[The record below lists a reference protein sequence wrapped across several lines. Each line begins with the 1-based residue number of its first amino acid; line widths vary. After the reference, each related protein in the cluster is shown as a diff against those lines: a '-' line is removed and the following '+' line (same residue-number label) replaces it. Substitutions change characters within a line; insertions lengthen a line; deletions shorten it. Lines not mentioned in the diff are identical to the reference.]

1 MESKKIDFFNK
12 LSFVLLLFTIFACFF
27 FFIPFSP
34 VTLEASKGFLLS
46 VGATLSLFFWFVAR
60 LGEGKFVI
68 PKDKLVL
75 FGGVIPLIFLVSS
88 FFSPS
93 IHASLF
99 GSGFEIGTFG
109 SMLILYIVFFLSAI
123 YFQSE
128 KRVWYFIWSIFL
140 SGVVLLLFQTLSLFV
155 NFNTLIPDF
164 IKGVTSGNLVGTW
177 NNFALVIGIIVL
189 LSIVTIELVKTSKIF
204 RALQYILLVLGI
216 LFLVI
221 INMQLVWILIGV
233 FSLIIFV
240 YSISV
245 QHARSR
251 LSEAFSGSKKFP
263 FTSLIIV
270 FIAFISLVGNNL
282 LTNVISN
289 YINLNNPDIRPTIGT
304 TAQIAFQ
311 SFKHNPAFG
320 TGPNTFALDWS
331 LWQPKEIAQSIFWN
345 VDFSTG
351 YSLLST
357 FAVTAGSFGL
367 IALIWFL
374 VLYVTRS
381 IQSIKIA
388 LQNNVSNYFF
398 AVVLMM
404 SLYSWITIILYNPNI
419 IMLILAF
426 ASSGMLIG
434 LLVHKQ
440 AIRTK
445 EYSFLTDPR
454 KSFFSILGL
463 VVLMVA
469 SISLTYVYVEKF
481 TSLIYY
487 SKSLNTEDTLESL
500 GQSEAMLLKAINL
513 DKNDNYYRTLSQV
526 YLAQIGV
533 LAKDTTISEDILK
546 SSLQQLVSNT
556 VTAASGAIE
565 QNSKQYQNYV
575 NLGNI
580 YTELSAISVE
590 GSYQSAVTAYDKAL
604 ALAPNNPSI
613 LLSKATL
620 EYLNKNNSEARKFIK
635 QALDLKANYTDAI
648 FLLVQIE
655 TNEGNLDE
663 AINQAEYAGQV
674 SPDDPTVFFRL
685 GLLKYN
691 NKDYKEAV
699 SAFERAVILNNSYL
713 NARYYLGLA
722 YQKVDRKDD
731 ALIQFNLLK
740 DLVPDSQE
748 VKDAIKSLNTKTEV
762 VEEDEEEEESGEEII
777 SEIEAVKAPL
787 EEEN

>member
-1 MESKKIDFFNK
+1 
-12 LSFVLLLFTIFACFF
+12 
-27 FFIPFSP
+27 
-34 VTLEASKGFLLS
+34 
-46 VGATLSLFFWFVAR
+46 
-60 LGEGKFVI
+60 
-68 PKDKLVL
+68 
-75 FGGVIPLIFLVSS
+75 
-88 FFSPS
+88 
-93 IHASLF
+93 
-99 GSGFEIGTFG
+99 
-109 SMLILYIVFFLSAI
+109 
-123 YFQSE
+123 
-128 KRVWYFIWSIFL
+128 
-140 SGVVLLLFQTLSLFV
+140 
-155 NFNTLIPDF
+155 
-164 IKGVTSGNLVGTW
+164 
-177 NNFALVIGIIVL
+177 
-189 LSIVTIELVKTSKIF
+189 
-204 RALQYILLVLGI
+204 
-216 LFLVI
+216 
-221 INMQLVWILIGV
+221 
-233 FSLIIFV
+233 
-240 YSISV
+240 
-245 QHARSR
+245 
-251 LSEAFSGSKKFP
+251 
-263 FTSLIIV
+263 
-270 FIAFISLVGNNL
+270 
-282 LTNVISN
+282 
-289 YINLNNPDIRPTIGT
+289 
-304 TAQIAFQ
+304 
-311 SFKHNPAFG
+311 
-320 TGPNTFALDWS
+320 
-331 LWQPKEIAQSIFWN
+331 
-345 VDFSTG
+345 
-351 YSLLST
+351 
-357 FAVTAGSFGL
+357 
-367 IALIWFL
+367 
-374 VLYVTRS
+374 
-381 IQSIKIA
+381 
-388 LQNNVSNYFF
+388 
-398 AVVLMM
+398 
-404 SLYSWITIILYNPNI
+404 
-419 IMLILAF
+419 MLILAF

-748 VKDAIKSLNTKTEV
+748 VKDAIKSLNSKAEV
-762 VEEDEEEEESGEEII
+762 VEEEEPEEEESEKII

>member
-1 MESKKIDFFNK
+1 
-12 LSFVLLLFTIFACFF
+12 
-27 FFIPFSP
+27 
-34 VTLEASKGFLLS
+34 
-46 VGATLSLFFWFVAR
+46 
-60 LGEGKFVI
+60 
-68 PKDKLVL
+68 
-75 FGGVIPLIFLVSS
+75 
-88 FFSPS
+88 
-93 IHASLF
+93 
-99 GSGFEIGTFG
+99 
-109 SMLILYIVFFLSAI
+109 
-123 YFQSE
+123 
-128 KRVWYFIWSIFL
+128 
-140 SGVVLLLFQTLSLFV
+140 
-155 NFNTLIPDF
+155 
-164 IKGVTSGNLVGTW
+164 
-177 NNFALVIGIIVL
+177 
-189 LSIVTIELVKTSKIF
+189 
-204 RALQYILLVLGI
+204 
-216 LFLVI
+216 
-221 INMQLVWILIGV
+221 
-233 FSLIIFV
+233 
-240 YSISV
+240 
-245 QHARSR
+245 
-251 LSEAFSGSKKFP
+251 
-263 FTSLIIV
+263 
-270 FIAFISLVGNNL
+270 
-282 LTNVISN
+282 
-289 YINLNNPDIRPTIGT
+289 
-304 TAQIAFQ
+304 
-311 SFKHNPAFG
+311 
-320 TGPNTFALDWS
+320 
-331 LWQPKEIAQSIFWN
+331 LWQPKKIAQTIFWS

-404 SLYSWITIILYNPNI
+404 SLYSWVTIILYNPNI

-487 SKSLNTEDTLESL
+487 SKSLNTENTLESL
-500 GQSEAMLLKAINL
+500 GQSEAMLLKAISL

-565 QNSKQYQNYV
+565 QNPKQYQNYV

-722 YQKVDRKDD
+722 YQKVDRKKD
-731 ALIQFNLLK
+731 ALNQFNILK
-740 DLVPDSQE
+740 ELAPDSQE
-748 VKDAIKSLNTKTEV
+748 VKDAIKSLNAKAEII
-762 VEEDEEEEESGEEII
+762 EEDEENEEGGEEII